1 MSRLGGI
8 EAGGTKFVCAVAREP
23 PTVDDQIEFRTTTPD
38 ETLATAIA
46 FFRRQAQPVS
56 AVGLAS
62 FGPIDIN
69 PTSPAYGR
77 IGRTP
82 KPGWSGV
89 DVVAALRDALGVPV
103 RVDTD
108 VNGAALAEARWG
120 AGQRLQNLVYLTVG
134 TGIGGGALVEGQLLH
149 GLRHPEMGHIPVPH
163 DRRADP
169 FAGACPFHS
178 DCLEGLASGEAIRQR
193 WGRIAET
200 LPPDHPAWD
209 LEAQYLAAGLTS
221 IALILSPQRIIL
233 GGGVMQQTQ
242 LFPRIRGRFRD
253 LLGGYSVGDMTAAEL
268 DRYIVP
274 SALGGRAGVLGA
286 LALAQ
291 DAIGELSPS

>member
-1 MSRLGGI
+1 MSLFGGI
-8 EAGGTKFVCAVAREP
+8 EAGGTKFVCAVAAEP
-23 PTVDDQIEFRTTTPD
+23 PTIDDRVEFRTTLPA
-38 ETLATAIA
+38 ETLAAAVA
-46 FFRRQAQPVS
+46 FFQRQAEPVS

-62 FGPIDIN
+62 FGPIDVDPAS
-69 PTSPAYGR
+69 PTYGR

-82 KPGWSGV
+82 KAGWAGA
-89 DVVAALRDALGVPV
+89 DIAVALHDALGVSV

-120 AGQRLQNLVYLTVG
+120 AGRDVRNLVYVTVG
-134 TGIGGGALVEGQLLH
+134 TGIGGGALVEGHLLH
-149 GLRHPEMGHIPVPH
+149 GLRHPEMGHIHIPH

-169 FAGACPFHS
+169 FDGVCPFHR
-178 DCLEGLASGEAIRQR
+178 DCLEGLASGEALRQR
-193 WGRIAET
+193 WGQNAET

-209 LEAQYLAAGLTS
+209 LEARYLAAGLAS

-233 GGGVMQQTQ
+233 GGGVMKQTQ
-242 LFPRIRGRFRD
+242 LLPLIRRRFHD
-253 LLGGYSVGDMTAAEL
+253 LLAGYSVGDMTAAEL

-274 SALGGRAGVLGA
+274 STLGGRAGVLGA

-291 DAIGELSPS
+291 DALDGRS

>member
-1 MSRLGGI
+1 MSLFGGI
-8 EAGGTKFVCAVAREP
+8 EAGGTKFVCAVAVEP
-23 PTVDDQIEFRTTTPD
+23 PTIGDQAEFRTTTPG
-38 ETLATAIA
+38 ETLATAAA
-46 FFRRQAQPVS
+46 FFRRQEQPLS

-62 FGPIDIN
+62 FGPIDIDPSS
-69 PTSPAYGR
+69 PTYGR

-82 KPGWSGV
+82 KPGWSGA

-120 AGQRLQNLVYLTVG
+120 AGQGLQNLVYLTIG
-134 TGIGGGALVEGQLLH
+134 TGIGGGAMVEGRLLH
-149 GLRHPEMGHIPVPH
+149 GLRHPEMGHIRIPH
-163 DRRADP
+163 DRRTDP
-169 FAGACPFHS
+169 FAGVCPFHG

-193 WGRIAET
+193 WGQSAEM
-200 LPPDHPAWD
+200 LPPDNPAWA
-209 LEAQYLAAGLTS
+209 LEAGYLAAGLTS

-233 GGGVMQQTQ
+233 GGGVMKQAQ
-242 LFPRIRGRFRD
+242 LFPLIRGWFRD
-253 LLGGYSVGDMTAAEL
+253 LLGGYSVGNMTAAEL

-291 DAIGELSPS
+291 DAFDGRS